1 MADGGEGTLEA
12 AVAAGYEERLNA
24 VVGPIL
30 APIGAAWAIRKDASG
45 GATAVIETAQA
56 SGLAHM
62 EPTPANSLRAH
73 SYGCGQLIAA
83 ALDAG
88 ATEIVLGVGGSA
100 MSDGGSGALPRAGAQ
115 AAGRRRQRG
124 AAGRRIAGRRGLRGC
139 QRAGSRGC
147 PPSSSGSPSTC
158 RIRCTA
164 PTARRTCSARRR
176 APMTDAIEKLDA
188 GLRNWA
194 SVLREATGRDVNV
207 PGAGAAGGFPASFL
221 AFTHATLEGGFEL
234 VAGLTGLAEKLEDA
248 DLVITG
254 EGSMDSQSLTGKA
267 PIALA
272 DAARERGIPV
282 IVVAGRIL
290 VTPGGP
296 GRARRG
302 GRGAAAGRRRQPGG
316 RRRQRR
322 QVPCLGHQPGPGRGL
337 VFLLLG
343 LPVQVHGNVGQQDG
357 QHSEEHAAGN
367 EAHRAPGGNV
377 EHQRGRSHT
386 QGSHPAE
393 GDLGDVIR
401 AGHEGCLKPASRNS
415 RRWTLTG
422 RRMNAVVSAA
432 RPTFTR

>member
-1 MADGGEGTLEA
+1 MRILIAPDKFKGSLTAAQAASAIAEGALRVYPDAVATQFPVADGGEGTLEA

-30 APIGAAWAIRKDASG
+30 APIGAAWAIRKDAFG

-62 EPTPANSLRAH
+62 EPTPANALRAH

-100 MSDGGSGALPRAGAQ
+100 MSDGGSGALRALGLKPVD
-115 AAGRRRQRG
+115 AAGNVVPLGGGSLADVVRIDVSGLDPRLAAVKIRIAVDVQNPLFGNDG
-124 AAGRRIAGRRGLRGC
+124 AAHVFGPQKGA
-139 QRAGSRGC
+139 
-147 PPSSSGSPSTC
+147 
-158 RIRCTA
+158 
-164 PTARRTCSARRR
+164 
-176 APMTDAIEKLDA
+176 DADAVELLDA

-194 SVLREATGRDVNV
+194 SVLRQATGRDVNV

-221 AFTHATLEGGFEL
+221 AFSGATLEGGFAL
-234 VAGLTGLAEKLEDA
+234 VAGLTGLAGQLADA

-290 VTPGGP
+290 VTPEDLAKHGVV
-296 GRARRG
+296 
-302 GRGAAAGRRRQPGG
+302 AAAQLLDVAASPEDAVANAAKYLAWATS
-316 RRRQRR
+316 
-322 QVPCLGHQPGPGRGL
+322 QVL
-337 VFLLLG
+337 
-343 LPVQVHGNVGQQDG
+343 
-357 QHSEEHAAGN
+357 
-367 EAHRAPGGNV
+367 
-377 EHQRGRSHT
+377 
-386 QGSHPAE
+386 E
-393 GDLGDVIR
+393 G
-401 AGHEGCLKPASRNS
+401 A
-415 RRWTLTG
+415 
-422 RRMNAVVSAA
+422 
-432 RPTFTR
+432 